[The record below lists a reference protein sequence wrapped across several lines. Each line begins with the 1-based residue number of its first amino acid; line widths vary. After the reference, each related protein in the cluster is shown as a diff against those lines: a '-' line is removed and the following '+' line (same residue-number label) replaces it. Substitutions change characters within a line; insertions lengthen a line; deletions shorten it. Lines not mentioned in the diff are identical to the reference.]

1 MGKFGKSFFLLACVS
16 ENYFVLS
23 TLYNYTPVIIYNVL
37 SCLVRIYN
45 VYVQLYNVYYILLV
59 SGLARHGLWP
69 CNNTISC

>member
-1 MGKFGKSFFLLACVS
+1 MS
-16 ENYFVLS
+16 EIYFVLS

-37 SCLVRIYN
+37 SCLVRLYNVYVQLYN

-69 CNNTISC
+69 CDNTIIC